1 MATIVKNNARS
12 SSSSSSVAPKKGKL
26 TLARGASG
34 KETVHSRKAL
44 SDIAAKNVA
53 NAKTA
58 KNAKTS
64 PAKAKTSPAKNNAP
78 VIRQSKFAGKTI
90 IANRKDNPRREGTW
104 GYKSF
109 GIILKAKGKISYEAY
124 KSAGGRNNDL
134 QWDLDRN
141 FVSVK

>member
-64 PAKAKTSPAKNNAP
+64 PAKAKTSPAKNN
-78 VIRQSKFAGKTI
+78 
-90 IANRKDNPRREGTW
+90 PRREGTW